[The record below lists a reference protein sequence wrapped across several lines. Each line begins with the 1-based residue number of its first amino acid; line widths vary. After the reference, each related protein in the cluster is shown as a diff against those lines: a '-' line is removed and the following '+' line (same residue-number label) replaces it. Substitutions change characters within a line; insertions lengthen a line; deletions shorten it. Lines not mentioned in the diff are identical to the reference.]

1 MNTVLADFHPVTGYD
16 WPVEPPSSRS
26 NTRRERWRKIIFE
39 ADTPAGRA
47 FDIILLWVI
56 GLSVAVVMLESV
68 AAVRLRYL
76 SILRLFEWIFT
87 LIFIA
92 EYIARLWVSWR
103 PLRYARSFY
112 GLVDLL
118 AFLPSFISLVVPG
131 AHQLAVIR
139 VLRLLRVFRILKM
152 VRHISGADLLLRGL
166 IASRARITVFFMAIL
181 MFAIVAGAV
190 MYLIEGPAA
199 GFTSIPMGVYWA
211 ITTVSTVGFG
221 DIAPLTPLG
230 RAVASLCMLMGYAVI
245 AVPAGIVTAEIMR
258 PDTASGTACPS
269 CGVQGHLPDANYC
282 RRCAGPMGDQD

>member
-1 MNTVLADFHPVTGYD
+1 MGG
-16 WPVEPPSSRS
+16 PVEPPSSRINS
-26 NTRRERWRKIIFE
+26 RRERWRKIIFE
-39 ADTPAGRA
+39 SDTPAGRL
-47 FDIILLWVI
+47 FDVILLWII

-76 SILRLFEWIFT
+76 STLRMLEWIFT
-87 LIFIA
+87 SLFII

-118 AFLPSFISLVVPG
+118 SFLPSFVSLMVPG
-131 AHQLAVIR
+131 THQLAVVR

-152 VRHISGADLLLRGL
+152 VRHISGAELLMRGL

-181 MFAIVAGAV
+181 MFAIVAGTV
-190 MYLIEGPAA
+190 MYLIEGPAS
-199 GFTSIPMGVYWA
+199 GFTSIPMSVYWA

-221 DIAPLTPLG
+221 DIAPISPLG

-258 PDTASGTACPS
+258 PDSASSVACPS

-282 RRCAGPMGDQD
+282 RRCGSAMGENEV

>member
-1 MNTVLADFHPVTGYD
+1 MAG
-16 WPVEPPSSRS
+16 PVEPPSSRINS
-26 NTRRERWRKIIFE
+26 RRERWREIIFE
-39 ADTPAGRA
+39 SDTPAGRL
-47 FDIILLWVI
+47 FDIILLWII

-76 SILRLFEWIFT
+76 STLRLLEWILT
-87 LIFIA
+87 SLFII

-118 AFLPSFISLVVPG
+118 SFLPSFVSLMVPG
-131 AHQLAVIR
+131 AHQLAVVR

-152 VRHISGADLLLRGL
+152 VRHVSGAELLMRGL

-181 MFAIVAGAV
+181 MFTIVAGTV
-190 MYLIEGPAA
+190 MYLIEGPAS

-221 DIAPLTPLG
+221 DITPITPLG
-230 RAVASLCMLMGYAVI
+230 RAVASLCMLMGYAII

-258 PDTASGTACPS
+258 PDPTSSVACPS
-269 CGVQGHLPDANYC
+269 CGVQGHLSDAAYC
-282 RRCAGPMGDQD
+282 RRCGSQME